1 MDTAARV
8 LKTAAEKAAASA
20 CAKMEF
26 EKKCAEVP
34 TSSQES
40 ETPASAASMKS
51 SPLKHRRD
59 QIEDEIELEEMQQP
73 AFKKA
78 KMDQEPALG
87 DLKPLDPGMEWE
99 KVSLSLSDDDSSDE
113 ENNNQDSE
121 DEEYEGM
128 ENMQIED

>member
-8 LKTAAEKAAASA
+8 FQTAAEKEAASSA

-34 TSSQES
+34 MSSQES
-40 ETPASAASMKS
+40 ETPAAAASMKS
-51 SPLKHRRD
+51 SPLKHRHD

-87 DLKPLDPGMEWE
+87 KNHLSAIRVCKFHPHYMFSRDNATLKNSHTAVFSIHL
-99 KVSLSLSDDDSSDE
+99 KV
-113 ENNNQDSE
+113 
-121 DEEYEGM
+121 
-128 ENMQIED
+128 